1 MKGIRVL
8 LADDEPVILRGLKK
22 LISWEN
28 LGLSIVGEAN
38 DGLELKQQIEEHNP
52 DLIISDISMPGYT
65 GIDIIREI
73 HEAGRSVKVIFISAY
88 QEFTYARQALQY
100 GALDYLVK
108 PVNKNQLE
116 QVVSKAVSLIRQ
128 ETEGERNKEKLNH
141 YEQRNHRLTIEEL
154 LDKLTDGNKG
164 TADTLQDMGIIAL
177 SRYVSICIVETD
189 ESSGQ
194 PSRWEERERKLIDFA
209 LSNIIKETVEQ
220 RENSYMFRKGE
231 RFCILLQHEHAEEPE
246 RLAEDLHGK
255 INNFLKLKVSIGVG
269 NTVDGMDEADNS
281 YCNALKALHCKY
293 FAGLNRVLS
302 YRKNPFENESLI
314 ITPLHEIQSTLSIAL
329 KSQNKE
335 QITYESSRLLQ
346 MIRIMADG
354 NRNQAVSTVYNAI
367 LQLEQELMQFGVE
380 AGPSV
385 QDTSPML
392 QRMASLTTFQ
402 EVEEEFRLILGKMS
416 EQISSRMGN
425 KELKLLSQ
433 VKAYIDEH
441 YPENITLE
449 SIAGMMFMNSY
460 YFSSFFKKHTG
471 QNFKNYVTEV
481 RMNHALRLLL
491 QSDMM
496 VYEIADSVGYN
507 NARHFSDMFK
517 KKYGKLPQ
525 EYKQSFKS
533 QSSDG

>member
-1 MKGIRVL
+1 MKSIRVL

-22 LISWEN
+22 LISWEK
-28 LGLSIVGEAN
+28 LGLTIVGEAS
-38 DGLELKQQIEEHNP
+38 DGIELKQQIEDCDP

-73 HEAGRSVKVIFISAY
+73 HEAGRAVKVIFISAY

-141 YEQRNHRLTIEEL
+141 YEQRNRRLTIEEL

-164 TADTLQDMGIIAL
+164 TADTLLDMGIIAL
-177 SRYVSICIVETD
+177 SRYVSICLVETD

-220 RENSYMFRKGE
+220 SDNSYMFRKGE
-231 RFCILLQHEHAEEPE
+231 RFCILLQHEYAEEPA
-246 RLAEDLHGK
+246 RIALDLHDK
-255 INNFLKLKVSIGVG
+255 ITSFLKLKVTLGVG
-269 NTVDGMDEADNS
+269 NPVDGMDDADES
-281 YCNALKALHCKY
+281 YRQALKALNYKY
-293 FAGLNRVLS
+293 FTGPNRVIPV
-302 YRKNPFENESLI
+302 KESRYESETLI
-314 ITPLHEIQSTLSIAL
+314 QAPLHEIQSALGIAMKL
-329 KSQNKE
+329 QHKE
-335 QITYESSRLLQ
+335 QIEQECLRLFQ
-346 MIRIMADG
+346 TIRQTAGG
-354 NRNQAVSTVYNAI
+354 NRNQAVSTVYNTF
-367 LQLEQELMQFGVE
+367 LQLEQELIQFGVE
-380 AGPSV
+380 AGPSL
-385 QDTSPML
+385 QDTNPILERLANYS
-392 QRMASLTTFQ
+392 TFQ
-402 EVEEEFRLILGKMS
+402 EVEEDFRVLLNKMS
-416 EQISSRMGN
+416 GQIGSRMGS
-425 KELKLLSQ
+425 KELKQLSQ
-433 VKAYIDEH
+433 VKTYIEEH

-449 SIAGMMFMNSY
+449 SMAGMMFMNSY

-533 QSSDG
+533 Q

>member
-1 MKGIRVL
+1 MKTIRVL

-28 LGLSIVGEAN
+28 LGLTIVGEAC
-38 DGLELKQQIEEHNP
+38 DGIELKQQINDCDP

-73 HEAGRSVKVIFISAY
+73 HETRKPVKVIFISAY
-88 QEFTYARQALQY
+88 QEFTYARQAVQY

-116 QVVSKAVSLIRQ
+116 QVVSNAVSLIRQ
-128 ETEGERNKEKLNH
+128 ETEGERNKEKLSH
-141 YEQRNHRLTIEEL
+141 YEQRNRRLTIEEL

-164 TADTLQDMGIIAL
+164 TADALLDMGIIAL

-189 ESSGQ
+189 ESSAQ

-220 RENSYMFRKGE
+220 NENSYMFRKGE
-231 RFCILLQHEHAEEPE
+231 RFCILLQHEHSEEPE

-269 NTVDGMDEADNS
+269 NTVEGMDDADDS
-281 YCNALKALHCKY
+281 YRNALKALNFKY
-293 FAGLNRVLS
+293 FAGLNRVIP
-302 YRKNPFENESLI
+302 YRKNEFESESMIL
-314 ITPLHEIQSTLSIAL
+314 TPLHEIQSTLGIAL
-329 KSQNKE
+329 KSHNCE
-335 QITYESSRLLQ
+335 QIEEDSQRLFEVIQ
-346 MIRIMADG
+346 IMASG
-354 NRNQAVSTVYNAI
+354 NRNQAVSTVYNI
-367 LQLEQELMQFGVE
+367 IIQLAQELIHFGVE
-380 AGPSV
+380 TGPSV
-385 QDTSPML
+385 QDTSPL
-392 QRMASLTTFQ
+392 LDRLTTLSTFH
-402 EVEEEFRLILGKMS
+402 EVEGEFRIILGKMS
-416 EQISSRMGN
+416 EQIGSRMGN
-425 KELKLLSQ
+425 KELKQLSQ
-433 VKAYIDEH
+433 VKVFIEEH
-441 YPENITLE
+441 YPDNITLE
-449 SIAGMMFMNSY
+449 SMAGMMFMNPY

-496 VYEIADSVGYN
+496 VYEIAESVGYN

-533 QSSDG
+533 Q